1 MLVLGSL
8 YAHRSMEQFHIML
21 VILIDPQE
29 LFSTLCGLYSSLSQ
43 DFHSGSSLLLMGT
56 AHLATSLLRQGLHWA
71 LLRTKG
77 ISLILASAASL
88 PPVQALNSDLLTLQ

>member
-1 MLVLGSL
+1 M
-8 YAHRSMEQFHIML
+8 HIEAWNKLRNML

-29 LFSTLCGLYSSLSQ
+29 LCGLYSSLSQ
-43 DFHSGSSLLLMGT
+43 DFHSGSSLLFMGT

-77 ISLILASAASL
+77 NSLMLASGASL
-88 PPVQALNSDLLTLQ
+88 PPVQVLNSDLLTLQ